1 MGSMESMEE
10 LRILPQY
17 RLSYREVAYLGLLV
31 FNFEEE
37 QEHEQDF
44 GILPHYRLNDR
55 EVAFLDVFL
64 DWKVVRSTKHTEIT
78 KQSTCNREYNI
89 KRASSENWGW
99 NHSLSHCSHLVLVL
113 KLRRFWFWWIL
124 NPLEH
129 LVNRRSLEADSEFE
143 GFAVIAS
150 ESSRVQW
157 RIWTDVPHLEIRFN
171 IGSWL

>member
-1 MGSMESMEE
+1 MLQKLSSVDLCTVSLKSAEGECRWFSGYFFAAMGSMESMEE

-64 DWKVVRSTKHTEIT
+64 D
-78 KQSTCNREYNI
+78 
-89 KRASSENWGW
+89 
-99 NHSLSHCSHLVLVL
+99 
-113 KLRRFWFWWIL
+113 
-124 NPLEH
+124 
-129 LVNRRSLEADSEFE
+129 
-143 GFAVIAS
+143 
-150 ESSRVQW
+150 
-157 RIWTDVPHLEIRFN
+157 
-171 IGSWL
+171 

>member
-64 DWKVVRSTKHTEIT
+64 DWKVVRWTKHTEIT

-89 KRASSENWGW
+89 KRASSEIRGW
-99 NHSLSHCSHLVLVL
+99 NYTLSHCSHLVLVL
-113 KLRRFWFWWIL
+113 KGRRFWFRWIFNL
-124 NPLEH
+124 PGAFGEPT
-129 LVNRRSLEADSEFE
+129 VAWGWFRVRRI
-143 GFAVIAS
+143 AVIAS
-150 ESSRVQW
+150 ETSRVQW